1 MSLLV
6 TPTAPSTAGTSLLE
20 ARELRRVAIL
30 CVRLYD
36 LAPPQPSQREA
47 LRQHLQVAL
56 RQLLSTI
63 VSYQGRHSSPLP
75 SDEGAVGLETFIIF
89 GQQTTR
95 ENDAER
101 AVRAALAILEELAL
115 LNRSLLDQ
123 GQHLRVQAGVHYAE
137 LVTAHA
143 GNIDPDGRDMQLAR
157 GLAHSAPA
165 DQVLISGS
173 VKGVLA
179 DLFHYEGLG
188 QIFVQGNAQ
197 PMPAYRV
204 VGSNTRVEGRWQ
216 RSRLVR
222 RSQLVGR
229 EQELSQLQATYQEA
243 RTLKGACGAQE
254 YTPIPPTLVFICG
267 PEGSGKSRLLYEF
280 RRLTS
285 PFRDGRIL
293 PLVGRAASIFP
304 VPYAI
309 FSELLR
315 NLFGIKVADPD
326 QVRQRKLESGIQPY
340 LQEDPKLEKYVPLF
354 SYLTSG
360 KPESNP
366 PENARAFQLELRL
379 AFTCL
384 LRAVACYTFR
394 QHKEPLLLYL
404 EDLHGIHDRSQAAL
418 LNVLER
424 LESPSPLVIFATHRP
439 GVRFPAMLKQH
450 ARVLEMQLRPIPP
463 DALRQLI
470 ASMLDN
476 VQLPASLE
484 SRLLE
489 RAAGNPYYLE
499 ELVRTLVE
507 DRLLTQQNGKW
518 ELARS
523 SDEIHLPASL
533 SALLMSRLDALDK
546 GAREALLHASVMGDI
561 FHAQLLEE
569 VQQALQLGPASPHLH
584 RLEEAQLIR
593 CIDTTGDPL
602 YAFETP
608 LVREVSYT
616 TLIPH
621 NRQVL
626 HQLVG
631 RAIEKHFAS
640 TRADHYLELAHH
652 FKLGS
657 DAGNAALY
665 YRLAGEKAQR
675 EYANELAVTCFT
687 SYLNLISQQ
696 SDESRRTRWRLARVL
711 RYLGRADE
719 ASAVLEA
726 LANEVV
732 PELDQAHS
740 FMAEVVLEFARVQR
754 NIGKPREAAQLSFR
768 ALRLMEQ
775 ANNPAGAAEAL
786 VALGKCERLMG
797 DVRSAEQHYHAALS
811 VLREANLLQGVGP
824 IYSNLGRIALDQ
836 NRLED
841 ARAAFLEALAGQ
853 RATQDR
859 WGIALELGHLGEV
872 AYQQG
877 DRGMARSLFQQCLQE
892 AEALDIRQLSSGA
905 RMYLGAL
912 QAHEGDAAGLP
923 LIEEAIRIAR
933 SLQDLP
939 RQVRG
944 QQLLVEALLLL
955 GRVEEA
961 KVERKQVAQR
971 MLEAGMTQPLC

>member
-1 MSLLV
+1 MPLPV
-6 TPTAPSTAGTSLLE
+6 TSTASSNASPSLLE
-20 ARELRRVAIL
+20 ARELRRIAIL

-36 LAPPQPSQREA
+36 LAPPLPSEREQLRGFLREA
-47 LRQHLQVAL
+47 LDR
-56 RQLLSTI
+56 LLSAIT
-63 VSYQGRHSSPLP
+63 SYQGRYAVPVP
-75 SDEGAVGLETFIIF
+75 SDEGALGLETFVIF

-101 AVRAALAILEELAL
+101 AVRASLALLEELDQ
-115 LNRSLLDQ
+115 LNRTLLDQ
-123 GQHLRVQAGVHYAE
+123 GKHLRVQAGVHYAE
-137 LVTAHA
+137 LVTAQA
-143 GNIDPDGRDMQLAR
+143 GHIDPDGRDMQLAR

-173 VKGVLA
+173 VKSVLA

-188 QIFVQGNAQ
+188 QIFVQGNSA

-229 EQELSQLQATYQEA
+229 DQELSQLQLSYQQA
-243 RTLKGACGAQE
+243 RHVKGACGE
-254 YTPIPPTLVFICG
+254 TDYTPIPPTLVFICG

-280 RRLTS
+280 RRVTP
-285 PFRDGRIL
+285 PFREGRML

-315 NLFGIKVADPD
+315 NLFGIKVADAD
-326 QVRQRKLESGIQPY
+326 QVRQRKLEQGIQPY
-340 LQEDPKLEKYVPLF
+340 LAEDAKLERYVPLF
-354 SYLTSG
+354 SYLASG

-384 LRAVACYTFR
+384 LRAVACYTYR
-394 QHKEPLLLYL
+394 LHKETLLIYL

-439 GVRFPAMLKQH
+439 GVRFPATLKQH

-476 VQLPASLE
+476 AQLPAGLE

-499 ELVRTLVE
+499 ELLRTLVE
-507 DRLLTQQNGKW
+507 ERLLTQQNGKW
-518 ELARS
+518 ELARN

-533 SALLMSRLDALDK
+533 SALLMSRLDALDR

-561 FHAQLLEE
+561 FHAQVLEE
-569 VQQALQLGPASPHLH
+569 VQQALQAGPVSPMLH
-584 RLEEAQLIR
+584 QLEEAQLIR

-602 YAFETP
+602 YSFETP

-616 TLIPH
+616 TLVPH

-631 RAIEKHFAS
+631 RAIEHHFAS

-652 FKLGS
+652 FKLG
-657 DAGNAALY
+657 GNAVSAAQY

-732 PELDQAHS
+732 PELDHAHS

-754 NIGKPREAAQLSFR
+754 NIGKPREAAQLSGR

-775 ANNPAGAAEAL
+775 AENPAGAADAL

-797 DVRSAEQHYHAALS
+797 DVIRAERHYHAALA
-811 VLREANLLQGVGP
+811 VLREAGLTQGVGP

-841 ARAAFLEALAGQ
+841 ARSAFLEALAGQ

-859 WGIALELGHLGEV
+859 WGMALELGHLGEV

-877 DRGMARSLFQQCLQE
+877 DQGLARSLFQQCLQE
-892 AEALDIRQLSSGA
+892 ADALDIRQLISGA

-912 QAHEGDAAGLP
+912 QAHEGSAEGLA
-923 LIEEAIRIAR
+923 LIEDAVRIAR

-944 QQLLVEALLLL
+944 QQLLVEALERL
-955 GRVEEA
+955 GKKGEAQVEQRRVEA
-961 KVERKQVAQR
+961 L
-971 MLEAGMTQPLC
+971 MLEAGMTEPLG